1 MLTRRLIGAAI
12 IAAPM
17 FTFPVHAATVSLS
30 IDNDGVIG
38 TDREYTSGLFLRW
51 SSDPGLIGY
60 SIEIGQQMWTP
71 SDIELTE
78 PLPNERAYAG
88 FLYTQARLYQQ
99 TDTFALKGGLLL
111 GTVGPNSGAETG
123 QSIVH
128 TVVGSPDPQGWD
140 YQIYDEFI
148 YQLSGEAHQLI
159 ARSPVGEFSVF
170 GRAQGGNFQSE
181 VAAGGTYRLGIDLG
195 NTFGSTSVIAGN
207 TVDTGMLS
215 NSAAGMFFFT
225 TLEARYRFDDVTIE
239 GDKPAENSDLTIE
252 NIQGAASA
260 GFTWY
265 SNNWGATASATVQSK
280 QYETAKRNHHA
291 YGNFTLFYRY

>member
-99 TDTFALKGGLLL
+99 TDTFALKGGCCWVLL
-111 GTVGPNSGAETG
+111 
-123 QSIVH
+123 
-128 TVVGSPDPQGWD
+128 
-140 YQIYDEFI
+140 
-148 YQLSGEAHQLI
+148 
-159 ARSPVGEFSVF
+159 ARTL
-170 GRAQGGNFQSE
+170 AQKLANPS
-181 VAAGGTYRLGIDLG
+181 
-195 NTFGSTSVIAGN
+195 
-207 TVDTGMLS
+207 
-215 NSAAGMFFFT
+215 
-225 TLEARYRFDDVTIE
+225 
-239 GDKPAENSDLTIE
+239 
-252 NIQGAASA
+252 
-260 GFTWY
+260 
-265 SNNWGATASATVQSK
+265 
-280 QYETAKRNHHA
+280 
-291 YGNFTLFYRY
+291 FTLSLALPTHKVGTIKSMMSSSIN